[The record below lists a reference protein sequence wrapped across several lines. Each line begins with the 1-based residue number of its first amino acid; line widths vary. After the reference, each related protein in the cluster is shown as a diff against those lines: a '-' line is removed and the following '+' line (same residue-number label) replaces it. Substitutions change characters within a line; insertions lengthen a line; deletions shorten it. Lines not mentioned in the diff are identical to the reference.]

1 MQFDQYSKKLMEHF
15 ENPRNMGEIKNP
27 SGVGM
32 AGNPFCGDIL
42 RLTIKIG
49 ENKQGKE
56 YIEDIKFKTLGC
68 AAAVATSS
76 MITEMARGI
85 TLDEAMKIT
94 KGDISDAL
102 GGLPEIKQ
110 HCSNLADEAL
120 HKAIDDYRSKK
131 K

>member
-15 ENPRNMGEIKNP
+15 ENPQNMGEIKNP

-32 AGNPFCGDIL
+32 AGNPVCGDIL

-76 MITEMARGI
+76 MITDMAKGR
-85 TLDEAMKIT
+85 TLDEAMRIT
-94 KGDISDAL
+94 KSDISDSL
-102 GGLPEIKQ
+102 GGLPPIKQ

-120 HKAIDDYRSKK
+120 HKAIEDYKK
-131 K
+131 KQ